1 MTRFL
6 TTAATALAL
15 STAAFAGEVKSSAAD
30 TTVDKELPLT
40 TETAGVTDRPIL
52 EKPEV
57 EMEGYASVE
66 IDDLTTEDLTGAR
79 VYGPNDEDVGEVS
92 ELIITESGELDR
104 AVIDVGG
111 FLGIGEHP
119 VAVTMDE
126 IEIIRADNG
135 DDLRVYIDS
144 TQSTLEQQPE
154 YQG

>member
-15 STAAFAGEVKSSAAD
+15 GTAAFAGEVKSSAAD